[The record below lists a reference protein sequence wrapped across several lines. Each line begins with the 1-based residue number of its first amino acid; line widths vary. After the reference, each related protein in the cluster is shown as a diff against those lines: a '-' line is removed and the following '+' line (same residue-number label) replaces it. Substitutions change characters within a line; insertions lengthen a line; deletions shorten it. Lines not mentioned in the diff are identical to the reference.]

1 MFGMFVNRQYIAFVI
16 IYRHKARALNKKY
29 IGDSTMYDV
38 SEPRNYLEPV
48 VGETIGECCECY
60 DDILAGDDIWEIQ
73 GNWYCERCINRLKKT
88 AGEE

>member
-1 MFGMFVNRQYIAFVI
+1 
-16 IYRHKARALNKKY
+16 
-29 IGDSTMYDV
+29 MYDV

-73 GNWYCERCINRLKKT
+73 GNWYSERCINRLKKT